1 MQKTNMSP
9 RRHRTVLAAALAVA
23 GILGTGALAAPPA
36 IAAEGEITYTLH
48 QNSTPSADEQDAY
61 GRITSAMNAAVGRY
75 NNLSDLTKQINVYY
89 APGVPTAEANIN
101 GDLRFGDN
109 RSFMSE
115 RTALHEISHTIGVGQ
130 SGGFFN
136 LCGSGAWTGPQANAL
151 IKSWDGPDATI
162 SCGGGHFWPY
172 GLNYDNEWSE
182 LNADRHV
189 DLVEAMVAD
198 GM

>member
-36 IAAEGEITYTLH
+36 VAAAGEITYTLYTSD
-48 QNSTPSADEQDAY
+48 NPSADEQDAY
-61 GRITSAMNAAVGRY
+61 PRIRAAMDAAVSRY
-75 NNLSDLTKQINVYY
+75 NNLSDLTKQIDVSYV
-89 APGVPTAEANIN
+89 PGVPTAEANIN
-101 GDLRFGDN
+101 GDLRFGSN
-109 RSFMSE
+109 RSFMNE
-115 RTALHEISHTIGVGQ
+115 RTALHEIAHTIGVGQ

-136 LCGSGAWTGPQANAL
+136 LCGSGTWSGPQANAL
-151 IKSWDGPDATI
+151 IKSWDGPNATI

-172 GLNYDNEWSE
+172 GMNYDNEWSE

-189 DLVEAMVAD
+189 DLIEAMVAD